1 VRDPADVREFLAR
14 DWDAFARAK
23 EEHWL
28 ECRRRYGP
36 AWGLLVGDEMRAH
49 AMKTQPRWPSARE
62 RKADLA
68 MHLRMIDVLHR
79 TPRFDR

>member
-1 VRDPADVREFLAR
+1 MLAPADVRAFVHR

-28 ECRRRYGP
+28 ECKRRHGP
-36 AWGLLVGDEMRAH
+36 AWGLLVGDELRREA
-49 AMKTQPRWPSARE
+49 QRVRPGWPSARE
-62 RKADLA
+62 RRADLA